1 MINRQLIN
9 PSSLVIIGGSN
20 DISKPGGKI
29 IKNILD
35 GRFSGQLYVVNPK
48 EKEVQGIV
56 CYADVSLLP
65 MVDLAILAI
74 PARFCPA
81 AVEILAKEKGT
92 KAFIILSAGF
102 SEESHEGAILE
113 NQIKSVVDSVGG
125 SLIGP
130 NCIGVLT
137 PWHHSV
143 FTLPIPSLKTEGI
156 DFISGSGATACFIL
170 EAAIPKG
177 LTFASVFSVGNSAQT
192 GVEEILEYFDCT
204 FDPEASS
211 RIKLLYIEN
220 IQNPAKLLKH
230 SRSLIAKGCRIAAI
244 KAGSSEEGSRA
255 ASSHTGAMATPDFAV
270 DTLFRKAGIVRC
282 HSREELIAVATV
294 FTYKPL
300 QGKNIAVITHA
311 GGPAVM
317 LTDALSK
324 GELSVPLINH
334 PKAQELLARLNPGSS
349 VSNPIDFLATGT
361 AEQLGTIMEYV
372 DTYFTEIDALAV
384 IFGTPGLFPIYEVYD
399 VLHTWMQR
407 CTKPVYPVLPST
419 LTAEG
424 EVKYFIE
431 KGHAIFSDE
440 VALGRALAKVYATPS
455 PSALS
460 PVQPKADVK
469 MIRYIIDSADS
480 GYLPPV
486 QLQNIL
492 DAAGIPRVQEYVAG
506 SPEEAVAMAE
516 KIGFPLVM
524 KSVGPLHKSDQ
535 GGVVLNVQHTK
546 AVEEHFYQLMNIEG
560 GLAVMLQPMLT
571 GQELFIGAKFEPS
584 FGHMILCGLGGIF
597 IEILHDV
604 SSSLA
609 PVSKE
614 EALAM
619 IRKLKG
625 YRLFTG
631 VRGKQSIS
639 EAVFADIITRVSALL
654 VAAPEIVEL
663 DLNPLLGNSDII
675 VAVDARLRI
684 EK

>member
-372 DTYFTEIDALAV
+372 DTYFTEIDAMAV

-560 GLAVMLQPMLT
+560 GRAVMLQPMLT

-619 IRKLKG
+619 IRILKG